1 MVERLRAKPGSD
13 RVATTI
19 GDFATVRVEGAFRL
33 VYLLFNTIMNLTT
46 QDDQV
51 ACFAN
56 AAAHLEPGGYFV
68 VEVGV
73 PDLRRLPPGE
83 RFRPFEVTPNHL
95 GFDEYTD
102 LVEQLMFSHHYR
114 VGDGAPG
121 VSSAPFRY
129 VWPSELDL
137 MARLAGLTR
146 RERWAGWSRQPFTGE
161 SSSHVSVWQRPP
173 ASHPAR
179 IPASCSSAAMTPDH
193 SSTGSSSIS
202 SSESHAVGTVAR
214 PTQLDISCVLPEPA
228 GTITTVRGRPS
239 RTADARRDAGAPRS
253 APGAR
258 GSQLRSHQRRVGA
271 AGPFRLGCPS
281 RSCHGFLRRAPG
293 FEPSLM
299 GISAGD
305 RRLGD
310 FGQVAALLSMRRMIS
325 LPISA
330 STK

>member
-1 MVERLRAKPGSD
+1 MRVDHFDEPIAAGYDEGCADMFSAGVVGPTVDFLAALAGDGAALEFGVGTGRIALPLSERGVAVQGIDLSTAMVERLRAKPGSE

-56 AAAHLEPGGYFV
+56 AAAHLEPGGCFV

-83 RFRPFEVTPNHL
+83 RFRPFAVTPNHL

-102 LVEQLMFSHHYR
+102 VVEQLMYSHHYR
-114 VGDGAPG
+114 VDDGALA

-161 SSSHVSVWQRPP
+161 SGSHVSVWQRPP
-173 ASHPAR
+173 S
-179 IPASCSSAAMTPDH
+179 
-193 SSTGSSSIS
+193 
-202 SSESHAVGTVAR
+202 
-214 PTQLDISCVLPEPA
+214 
-228 GTITTVRGRPS
+228 
-239 RTADARRDAGAPRS
+239 
-253 APGAR
+253 
-258 GSQLRSHQRRVGA
+258 
-271 AGPFRLGCPS
+271 
-281 RSCHGFLRRAPG
+281 
-293 FEPSLM
+293 
-299 GISAGD
+299 
-305 RRLGD
+305 
-310 FGQVAALLSMRRMIS
+310 
-325 LPISA
+325 
-330 STK
+330 